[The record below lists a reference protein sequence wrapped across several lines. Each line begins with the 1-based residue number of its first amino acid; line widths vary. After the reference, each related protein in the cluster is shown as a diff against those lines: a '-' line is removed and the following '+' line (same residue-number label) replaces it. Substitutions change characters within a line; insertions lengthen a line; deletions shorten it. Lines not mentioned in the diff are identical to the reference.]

1 MRALSGTSALRR
13 ISLGELVRL
22 VVEGAVDG
30 LLKDGLGLVDLPF
43 ALEVA
48 DVVGEAAAV
57 GAAAGVGELEVLVH
71 DFFTKA
77 SPVAFA
83 ATVLLHLLGIDI
95 HVATLG
101 EEAREVLCW
110 GRSPVGET
118 LMVAV
123 IGLVGASHGSNTGLV
138 LQQWKGTIERR

>member
-1 MRALSGTSALRR
+1 VHLSGTSALGRV
-13 ISLGELVRL
+13 SLDQLVRL
-22 VVEGAVDG
+22 VLKRAVDG
-30 LLKDGLGLVDLPF
+30 LLKNRFRLVDLPLT
-43 ALEVA
+43 LEVA

-57 GAAAGVGELEVLVH
+57 GAAAGVRELEVLVH

-83 ATVLLHLLGIDI
+83 ATVLLHLLRINV

-123 IGLVGASHGSNTGLV
+123 IGLVGASHYGF
-138 LQQWKGTIERR
+138 WC

>member
-1 MRALSGTSALRR
+1 VHLSGTSALGRV
-13 ISLGELVRL
+13 SLDQLVRL
-22 VVEGAVDG
+22 VLKRAVDG
-30 LLKDGLGLVDLPF
+30 LLKNRFRLVDLPLT
-43 ALEVA
+43 LEVA

-57 GAAAGVGELEVLVH
+57 GAAAGVRELEVLVH

-83 ATVLLHLLGIDI
+83 ATVLLHLLRINV

-110 GRSPVGET
+110 GGSPVSET
-118 LMVAV
+118 LVVAV
-123 IGLVGASHGSNTGLV
+123 VGLVGASHCGIGC
-138 LQQWKGTIERR
+138 